1 MMGGPPGPAAAPA
14 PTGPGQIPS
23 SGVTVLIIWGIRV
36 FFRTTGQGVFHCP
49 RCGGDRQYRHRG
61 GRRFL
66 TLFFIPVIPLTRAG
80 EHVQCTSCRTRYHVG
95 ALRLP
100 TAVQMQAA
108 LPAGMRAAAAIML
121 RAGDAD
127 SFPARHRAIQAITG
141 AGAQGYGDAALDTD
155 LAEPDGTGAPALAQV
170 GAQLA
175 VPAREW
181 FLAEVVRIGMSDG
194 PLTGTEREAA
204 HVVGTGLG
212 MTQAQVLGVI
222 TLTERA
228 SAE

>member
-1 MMGGPPGPAAAPA
+1 
-14 PTGPGQIPS
+14 
-23 SGVTVLIIWGIRV
+23 VLIIWGIRV

-49 RCGGDRQYRHRG
+49 RCGGDRQYRHRS

-80 EHVQCTSCRTRYHVG
+80 EHVQCLTCRARYHVG
-95 ALRLP
+95 ALRQRT
-100 TAVQMQAA
+100 TAQMQAA

-121 RAGDAD
+121 RAGDQD

-141 AGAQGYGDAALDTD
+141 AGAQGYGDLALDTD
-155 LAEPDGTGAPALAQV
+155 LAEPDGAGAPALARV

-181 FLAEVVRIGMSDG
+181 FLAEVVRIGMADG
-194 PLTGTEREAA
+194 PLTGAEREAA
-204 HVVGTGLG
+204 HLVGAGLG
-212 MTQAQVLGVI
+212 MTRAQSLGVI
-222 TLTERA
+222 TLTEQRA

>member
-1 MMGGPPGPAAAPA
+1 
-14 PTGPGQIPS
+14 
-23 SGVTVLIIWGIRV
+23 VLIIWGIRV

-49 RCGGDRQYRHRG
+49 RCGGDRHYRHRS

-66 TLFFIPVIPLTRAG
+66 TLFFIPVIPLTKAG
-80 EHVQCTSCRTRYHVG
+80 EHVQCTTCRTRYHVG

-100 TAVQMQAA
+100 TAAQMQAA
-108 LPAGMRAAAAIML
+108 LPAGMRAAAAAVL

-127 SFPARHRAIQAITG
+127 SFPARHRAIQAIQAITG
-141 AGAQGYGDAALDTD
+141 AGAQGYGDAALDAD
-155 LAEPDGTGAPALAQV
+155 LAEPDGAGAPALAQV

-181 FLAEVVRIGMSDG
+181 FLAEVVRIGMADG
-194 PLTGTEREAA
+194 PLTAAEREAA
-204 HVVGTGLG
+204 HVVGSGLG

-222 TLTERA
+222 TLTEQGA